1 MKIQEEDLIAKEAPY
16 HNYCMT
22 KYILRA
28 ERSSITL
35 STPVAGVSQE
45 AFQKL
50 VDEIKQNVIILG
62 KAFTLSYL
70 LKMLKKFNPNI
81 LDSYKSANLQRK
93 LEKYFGDEITVLPQ
107 NGQGQSNFIFSSS
120 VTLADAVKAASKAK
134 SDTKRENPS
143 IFTLPSSYEQSD
155 DLILH
160 QAVCIMRKEMA
171 KLETDSDYPPPWEC
185 SIGDSS
191 EHYVPERV
199 RKIALWFVDKHS
211 YEFNLYRT
219 QMTYS
224 VVLCHWLNI
233 LYIIVLE
240 AACEEFTHTRHE
252 KTLYL
257 VGSGNGEEVLR
268 ITHTGIVKAHD
279 LFSSHE
285 EADSKIIFHAVS
297 SDKVFAKSNRN
308 GRIIINSPDTDVL
321 VLAVHYYQYLTNTA
335 KLWIHTGNV
344 TTTADKRRYTP
355 VHDIS
360 DPSARNGSHVG
371 SLQVEKMS
379 NMHNMG

>member
-1 MKIQEEDLIAKEAPY
+1 MSSFLRAAQNRKDEVYHRLKEDDALDDNKLLSMGPVYHWHCFSSYTSKTNIPHAAHSEIHTLPRQMSAQHIHKIVLVQLINQLFVCALCNKIRCGQGSKLCITNNRCDNRCDALIEAARKLGDHETLMKIQEEDLIAKEAPY

-70 LKMLKKFNPNI
+70 LKILNFNPNI
-81 LDSYKSANLQRK
+81 FDSYKPANLQRK
-93 LEKYFGDEITVLPQ
+93 LDKYFGDEITVLPQ
-107 NGQGQSNFIFSSS
+107 YGQEQSNFIFSSS

-171 KLETDSDYPPPWEC
+171 KLETDSTTL
-185 SIGDSS
+185 
-191 EHYVPERV
+191 RM
-199 RKIALWFVDKHS
+199 R
-211 YEFNLYRT
+211 YR
-219 QMTYS
+219 
-224 VVLCHWLNI
+224 
-233 LYIIVLE
+233 
-240 AACEEFTHTRHE
+240 R
-252 KTLYL
+252 
-257 VGSGNGEEVLR
+257 
-268 ITHTGIVKAHD
+268 
-279 LFSSHE
+279 
-285 EADSKIIFHAVS
+285 
-297 SDKVFAKSNRN
+297 
-308 GRIIINSPDTDVL
+308 
-321 VLAVHYYQYLTNTA
+321 
-335 KLWIHTGNV
+335 
-344 TTTADKRRYTP
+344 
-355 VHDIS
+355 
-360 DPSARNGSHVG
+360 
-371 SLQVEKMS
+371 
-379 NMHNMG
+379 